1 VPGKQTTPSRQ
12 KKSARLDVSF
22 KAKLVKSSKPGGWF
36 YVVWPK
42 SVEFFGTRGLVKV
55 KGLMDGVP
63 FQSSFMALGD
73 GRHKLPVK
81 EAIRKELGKKAGDM
95 ITVELLARL
104 G

>member
-1 VPGKQTTPSRQ
+1 MNDSSTNKAGP
-12 KKSARLDVSF
+12 LDVSF
-22 KAKLVKSSKPGGWF
+22 RATLVRSPKPGGWL

-42 SVEFFGTRGLVKV
+42 SVELFGTRGLVKV
-55 KGLMDGVP
+55 KGRMDGVP

-81 EAIRKELGKKAGDM
+81 EAIRARIDKQAGDT

-104 G
+104 D

>member
-1 VPGKQTTPSRQ
+1 MTMSASTTSKR
-12 KKSARLDVSF
+12 KRSVRLDVSF
-22 KAKLVKSSKPGGWF
+22 KAKLVKSPKPGGWL

-42 SVEFFGTRGLVKV
+42 SVEFFGTRGLVMV
-55 KGLMDGVP
+55 KGFMDGVP

-81 EAIRKELGKKAGDM
+81 QAIRAQIHKRAGDT

>member
-1 VPGKQTTPSRQ
+1 MSASTTSRRKQTG
-12 KKSARLDVSF
+12 RLDVSF
-22 KAKLVKSSKPGGWF
+22 KAKLVKSPKPGGWL

-42 SVEFFGTRGLVKV
+42 SVEFFGTRGLVMV

-81 EAIRKELGKKAGDM
+81 QAIRAQIHKRAGDT
-95 ITVELLARL
+95 ITVELVARL

>member
-1 VPGKQTTPSRQ
+1 MNSSSS
-12 KKSARLDVSF
+12 KKTGRLDVSF
-22 KAKLVKSSKPGGWF
+22 KAKLVKSPKPRGWL

-55 KGLMDGVP
+55 KGRMDGVP

-81 EAIRKELGKKAGDM
+81 EEIRAQIDKQAGDT

>member
-1 VPGKQTTPSRQ
+1 MKTVAKP
-12 KKSARLDVSF
+12 KKTGPLDVIFS
-22 KAKLVKSSKPGGWF
+22 AKLEQSPKPGGWV

-42 SVEFFGTRGLVKV
+42 SAEFFGTRGLVKV
-55 KGLMDGVP
+55 KGLIDGVP

-81 EAIRKELGKKAGDM
+81 EAIRARIDKQAGDK
-95 ITVELLARL
+95 IRVELRARI